1 MDYRSSKKG
10 ATEVEGDLLVVPVSA
25 EGLEERR
32 CHALRMISEKTRL
45 DIFVECDREEFE
57 AKPGQTIVFRRLDQ
71 IGAERVLLVGL
82 GREDERAGDALW
94 RAGVRAG
101 RRAFELRAEHV
112 AIALA
117 TASNAHKSTA
127 KAAGEIALGFS
138 YGIYRFDKY
147 LRREAQAYEGPD
159 TLTLLARVD
168 DLDDVLGEVGW
179 VAHGVALARDMVNEP
194 PGTLTP
200 EEFADRARAIAG
212 RAGLECASLDSAEL
226 VQRGF
231 NLIEAVGKGSDNPP
245 SLIHLIYRPDG
256 EVRRKVALVGKGITF
271 DTGGYSMKRPEGMKF
286 MHSDMAGGAAVL
298 GAARV
303 LGELKPEGVEI
314 HFLVPAAENAV
325 NGRATRPADIV
336 RGYGGKTVQIL
347 NTDAEGR
354 LVLADALAYAQEHE
368 VDTIVDLATLTGASV
383 VALGGYHGALFSDD
397 DELVAGLTDAADRAC
412 EGLWRMP
419 LTPDID
425 KQLDSPVADMKNI
438 GSRWGGAISA
448 ALFLKRWVDVD
459 RWAHIDMA
467 GPAYSVEGDDLRI
480 KGGTGFGVATLVE
493 FVRGIAE
500 ES

>member
-1 MDYRSSKKG
+1 MDYRTSDKG
-10 ATEVEGDLLVVPVSA
+10 TTEIEADLLVVPVSV

-32 CHALRMISEKTRL
+32 CHALRMISEKSRL
-45 DIFVECDREEFE
+45 DLFVECEREEFE
-57 AKPGQTIVFRRLDQ
+57 AKPGQTIVFRRLNEL
-71 IGAERVLLVGL
+71 GAERVLLVGL
-82 GREDERAGDALW
+82 GGEDERAGDALW
-94 RAGVRAG
+94 RGGVRAG
-101 RRAFELRAEHV
+101 RRAFELRAKHV
-112 AIALA
+112 ALALPDGQNDGKGA
-117 TASNAHKSTA
+117 ARAAS
-127 KAAGEIALGFS
+127 EVALGVS

-147 LRREAQAYEGPD
+147 LRREDQDYEGPD
-159 TLTLLARVD
+159 TLTLVRNGRDVD
-168 DLDDVLGEVGW
+168 VSLDEVGLI
-179 VAHGVALARDMVNEP
+179 AHGVALARDMVNEP

-303 LGELKPEGVEI
+303 LGELKPEGIEI

-354 LVLADALAYAQEHE
+354 LVLADALAYAQEYD
-368 VDTIVDLATLTGASV
+368 VDTIVDLATLTGSSV
-383 VALGGYHGALFSDD
+383 VALGGYHAALFSDN
-397 DELVAGLTDAADRAC
+397 DELVAGLTDASKRGC

-419 LTPDID
+419 LPPDID

-480 KGGTGFGVATLVE
+480 VGGTGFGVTTLVE
-493 FVRGIAE
+493 FVR
-500 ES
+500 SL